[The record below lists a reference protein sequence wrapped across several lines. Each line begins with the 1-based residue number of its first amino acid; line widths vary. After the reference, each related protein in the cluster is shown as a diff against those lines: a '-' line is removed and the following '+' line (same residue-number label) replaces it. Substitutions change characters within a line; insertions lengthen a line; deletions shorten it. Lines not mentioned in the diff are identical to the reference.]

1 MGSVTGVTSDDQL
14 FTEIFRDEKNWSTAL
29 KSVDETLCYFGRVVE
44 FRFIANIRFYNTN
57 NFNLNVAFAIK
68 YNMDKDDYKFLCTLT
83 LFEVAAL
90 FDNDIYP
97 QIDKLI
103 NKEKFMEEYKFLV
116 HTQKYLLQPPETRLM
131 RYKEYKINPNK
142 TLPKPIKK
150 EFKELI
156 IKPVIYNKPIA
167 PIKLPKQEV
176 IVSYDYNYSEPTIKE
191 YKNVLYYCNKA
202 LTGFNLL
209 GFVGKLLK
217 RNQ

>member
-1 MGSVTGVTSDDQL
+1 MGSVTGVTSDGQL
-14 FTEIFRDEKNWSTAL
+14 FTEIIIDEKNWATAL
-29 KSVDETLCYFGRVVE
+29 KSVDETLCYFGKVVE
-44 FRFIANIRFYNTN
+44 FRFIDTIRFYNTN
-57 NFNLNVAFAIK
+57 NFNLNVAFVIN

-90 FDNDIYP
+90 FDNNIYP

-156 IKPVIYNKPIA
+156 IKPVIYNKPVA

-176 IVSYDYNYSEPTIKE
+176 TVSYDYNYSEPTVKE

-217 RNQ
+217 RNK

>member
-1 MGSVTGVTSDDQL
+1 MIRTVTGSIIILLCMSLCCIYFYSEMPSQNLICGYITNEVRQGDT
-14 FTEIFRDEKNWSTAL
+14 TEYIVSL
-29 KSVDETLCYFGRVVE
+29 KT
-44 FRFIANIRFYNTN
+44 
-57 NFNLNVAFAIK
+57 
-68 YNMDKDDYKFLCTLT
+68 KDGIIDGVKAQQID
-83 LFEVAAL
+83 VAAL

-156 IKPVIYNKPIA
+156 IKPVIYNKPVA

-176 IVSYDYNYSEPTIKE
+176 TVSYDYNYSEPTVKE

>member
-1 MGSVTGVTSDDQL
+1 MGSVTGVTSDGQL
-14 FTEIFRDEKNWSTAL
+14 FTEIIIDEKNWATAL
-29 KSVDETLCYFGRVVE
+29 KSVDETLCYFGKVVE
-44 FRFIANIRFYNTN
+44 FRFIDTIRFYNTN
-57 NFNLNVAFAIK
+57 NFNLNVAFVIN

-156 IKPVIYNKPIA
+156 IKPVIYNKPVA
-167 PIKLPKQEV
+167 PIKLQKQEV
-176 IVSYDYNYSEPTIKE
+176 TVSYDYNYSEPTVKE

>member
-1 MGSVTGVTSDDQL
+1 MGSVTGVTSDGQL
-14 FTEIFRDEKNWSTAL
+14 FTEIIIDEKNWATAL
-29 KSVDETLCYFGRVVE
+29 KSVDETLCYFGKVVE
-44 FRFIANIRFYNTN
+44 FRFIDTIRFYNTN
-57 NFNLNVAFAIK
+57 NFNLNVAFVIN

-150 EFKELI
+150 E
-156 IKPVIYNKPIA
+156 
-167 PIKLPKQEV
+167 
-176 IVSYDYNYSEPTIKE
+176 

>member
-1 MGSVTGVTSDDQL
+1 MGSVTGVTSDGQL
-14 FTEIFRDEKNWSTAL
+14 FTEIFIDEKNWSTAL
-29 KSVDETLCYFGRVVE
+29 KSVDETLCYFGSVVE

-68 YNMDKDDYKFLCTLT
+68 YNMDKDEYKFLCTLT

-156 IKPVIYNKPIA
+156 IKPVSYNKPVA

-176 IVSYDYNYSEPTIKE
+176 TVSYDYNYSEPTVKE
-191 YKNVLYYCNKA
+191 HKNVLYYCNKA